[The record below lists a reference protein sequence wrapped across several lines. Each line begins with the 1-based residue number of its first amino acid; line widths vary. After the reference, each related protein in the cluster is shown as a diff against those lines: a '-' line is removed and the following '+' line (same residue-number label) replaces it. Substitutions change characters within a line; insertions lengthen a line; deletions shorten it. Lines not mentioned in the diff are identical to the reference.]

1 MTAHKLTAKQEKF
14 CQAIAD
20 GMTQAD
26 AYRAAYSADKTSDKV
41 VYVKASEMMADG
53 KISVRVAELKAALE
67 AKQLWSREMSVKG
80 LVAAYK
86 VAQGGNNASGMTGA
100 IKELNAMHGYNEPA
114 KLNVSGNMMHQIVR
128 KVIDGNADD

>member
-1 MTAHKLTAKQEKF
+1 MTKLTAKQEKF

-53 KISVRVAELKAALE
+53 KISVRVSELKSALE
-67 AKQLWSREMSVKG
+67 AKQLWTREESVKTLAG
-80 LVAAYK
+80 IAKDNDAK
-86 VAQGGNNASGMTGA
+86 QADQINAVKA
-100 IKELNAMHGYNEPA
+100 LNTMHGFDAP
-114 KLNVSGNMMHQIVR
+114 KQFDMSIKQLPTI
-128 KVIDGNADD
+128 IDDLV